1 MLIIGECINASNR
14 TVAEAIAR
22 RDREF
27 IEGMTKAQAEAGA
40 DFIDVNVGA
49 GQGTQG
55 QEIEAI
61 EWVVKTVQAV
71 TDKPLAIDSDVPGII
86 EVALRTYGGETVMIN
101 SVNAEPERLESIG
114 PLAAK
119 RKALLVALAMGSEG
133 IPDTVER
140 RLEACEKILTS
151 LTGMGMAAEQVYF
164 DPLVLPI
171 SVDSKQGLVTLKTI
185 EQIKARYPAAK
196 TIMGLSNISFGLPSR
211 KSVNRA
217 FLLMAAY
224 VGLDAAI
231 LDPRDDKT
239 MSVVRISD
247 MLIGKDALCK
257 GYIKAYRQGKIVD

>member
-27 IEGMTKAQAEAGA
+27 IEVMTKAQVEAGA

-55 QEIEAI
+55 QEAEGM
-61 EWVVKTVQAV
+61 EWLVKTVQAV
-71 TDKPLAIDSDVPGII
+71 TDKPLTIDSDVPGII
-86 EVALRTYGGETVMIN
+86 EAALRIYRGETVMIN
-101 SVNAEPERLESIG
+101 SVTAEPERLESIG

-140 RLEACEKILTS
+140 RLEACEKILTR
-151 LTGMGMAAEQVYF
+151 LTGMGMAAEQIYF

-171 SVDSKQGLVTLKTI
+171 SVDSRQGLVTLKTI
-185 EQIKARYPAAK
+185 EQIKIHYPAAK
-196 TIMGLSNISFGLPSR
+196 TVMGLSNISFGLPSR
-211 KSVNRA
+211 KSVNCA

-224 VGLDAAI
+224 AGLDAAI
-231 LDPRDDKT
+231 LDPRNEKT
-239 MSVVRISD
+239 MSLVRISD

-257 GYIKAYRQGKIVD
+257 GYIKAYRQGKIFD